1 MGNFVHLIST
11 TNPNQLSQIKF
22 ALEKDGIEVKTK
34 GESALGIGNVE
45 LTGISGADVLVH
57 EDRLIASKKVL
68 TKIGYELDKKGDDDK
83 FYSGILYGMG
93 LLAIVAIAYL
103 IYTYING

>member
-11 TNPNQLSQIKF
+11 TNPNELSQIKF
-22 ALEKDGIEVKTK
+22 ALENDGIEVKTK

-57 EDRLIASKKVL
+57 EDRLIASKKIL
-68 TKIGYELDKKGDDDK
+68 TQIGYVLDKKGKDDK
-83 FYSGILYGMG
+83 YYSGILYALGII
-93 LLAIVAIAYL
+93 AVIVIAYL
-103 IYTYING
+103 VYTLITT

>member
-11 TNPNQLSQIKF
+11 TNPNELAQMKF

-45 LTGISGADVLVH
+45 LTGISGADLLVH
-57 EDRLIASKKVL
+57 EEKMIAAKKIL
-68 TKIGYELDKKGDDDK
+68 TKIGHDFDKKGDDEK
-83 FYSGILYGMG
+83 YYSGLLYGLG
-93 LLAIVAIAYL
+93 FIAVLAIAYM
-103 IYTYING
+103 IYAFITD